1 MEQTFE
7 IQNKYL
13 KYLTD
18 IPRQREEYEVIYGT
32 RRNARVEYLFYHT
45 PNSQS

>member
-13 KYLTD
+13 KYGMNIQHYRTN
-18 IPRQREEYEVIYGT
+18 IQHIE
-32 RRNARVEYLFYHT
+32 
-45 PNSQS
+45 